1 MIIKNGWSLMQVL
14 KEEIRIKILE
24 TAKGLFLANSFEK
37 ASMNM
42 IAKKV
47 GISKS
52 NLYNYFP
59 SKEEIFLCLT
69 DKAYA
74 EIQNLSDNLLN
85 HEAGVAFDLNKF
97 LAFMSNEI
105 IRILIKYREKML
117 LIMDCSKGTRYENVK
132 QKLIF
137 HLQQHFIKE
146 FKVHHVSMDD
156 DGFFSHYISTSLIEG
171 LLEPIRHN
179 KSDEWISKNI
189 KILLEYHI
197 NGYAHFLADCKS

>member
-1 MIIKNGWSLMQVL
+1 MQIL

-24 TAKGLFLANSFEK
+24 TAKDLFLQKSFDK

-59 SKEEIFLCLT
+59 SKEEIFLHLT
-69 DKAYA
+69 DKAYT
-74 EIQNLSDNLLN
+74 EIQNLLDNLLN
-85 HEAGVAFDLNKF
+85 HESGDDFDLNKY

-105 IRILIKYREKML
+105 VRILIKSREKML
-117 LIMDCSKGTRYENVK
+117 LIMDCSKGTRYENAK
-132 QKLIF
+132 DELIF
-137 HLQQHFIKE
+137 HLQQHFTRE
-146 FKVHHVSMDD
+146 FKEYGLSIDD
-156 DGFFSHYISTSLIEG
+156 DDCFISHYISTSLIEG

-189 KILLEYHI
+189 KMLLEYHI
-197 NGYAHFLADCKS
+197 NGYAHFFAE